1 MRTLQCALVGLLLL
15 SSLPAVG
22 QEAPPEATTDSPA
35 EATPPVVPPAEV
47 TPPAAPVD
55 TPAAPLLAD
64 VSVEELAADINTLSS
79 DEFGGRGL
87 GSEGL
92 KKAVAWHE
100 TTFQELGLEPF
111 FGESY
116 RQPFTLTAATPDP
129 KAKLSVTVPP
139 GKAALLERLE
149 EYVVVSW
156 NQEADVIE
164 APVVYAGHLI
174 VASDRNWD
182 DVKGMD
188 LKGRILLV
196 EVNEPGNREG
206 GVFDGPNMTWYGRWA
221 YKFEEAARQ
230 GAAGILLIHNDKRA
244 GYGWNVVR
252 TGWSA
257 EDFYWDN
264 RPETKLGFMGWV
276 SQEAAKNLLKRSGKS
291 LSLLRG
297 KAENEDF
304 RPLELGMVVRVEQR
318 PKFRKIEVANVAGIL
333 RSSHPD
339 TNDRY
344 VVVSAHFDHLGKAT
358 EGKGDRIFNGAVDN
372 CAATAAMVGTA
383 RHFVRH
389 KDSIP
394 FNLVF
399 VGVTAEES
407 GLNGSRY
414 FAERLQIPAEQVWA
428 NINHEMTNVW
438 GRTKEVHVYGAGF
451 SELTE
456 VARAAATGLGWGFID
471 DHIDTGG
478 MSFRSDQL
486 SFARA
491 GIPAVWLH
499 EGFTGTDGQRD
510 AWAKREW
517 YLQNRYHQVTDQVE
531 ADWDLEGTIQMV
543 EWSVAI
549 VKQLATLSARPKM
562 TPGSGMATAA
572 SITKVSEPKAVKLSP
587 CDARDVSIRRVLSA
601 KKDSF
606 LACYKK
612 EVANNPALQGKLLLN
627 IVVAPDGTIDTLATE
642 ENTLNNANVQNC
654 IYTRLKR
661 LTFPSCTGKIRRE
674 RFPFFFRTN

>member
-1 MRTLQCALVGLLLL
+1 MKTLQSALAFLLVF
-15 SSLPAVG
+15 AG
-22 QEAPPEATTDSPA
+22 TAATAQEK
-35 EATPPVVPPAEV
+35 
-47 TPPAAPVD
+47 
-55 TPAAPLLAD
+55 LAD
-64 VSVEELAADINTLSS
+64 VTLEELALDIQTLSG
-79 DEFGGRGL
+79 DDFKGRGL

-111 FGESY
+111 FGDSY

-129 KAKLSVTVPP
+129 KASLAVTVPP
-139 GKAALLERLE
+139 GKAAQLERLE
-149 EYVVVSW
+149 EFVTISW
-156 NQEADVIE
+156 NPEASVVE

-174 VASDRNWD
+174 VASDRGWD

-196 EVNEPGNREG
+196 DVNEPGNRKG
-206 GVFDGPNMTWYGRWA
+206 GIFDGPNMTWYGRWA

-252 TGWSA
+252 TGWTT
-257 EDFYWDN
+257 EGFYWND
-264 RPETKLGFMGWV
+264 RPETSLGFMGWI
-276 SQEAAKNLLKRSGKS
+276 SQGAAKNLLKQSGKS

-304 RPLELGMVVRVEQR
+304 RPIELGMVARVEQH
-318 PKFRKIEVANVAGIL
+318 PKFRKVEVANVAGVL
-333 RSSHPD
+333 RSAHPD
-339 TNDRY
+339 TKDRY
-344 VVVSAHFDHLGKAT
+344 VVVSAHFDHIGT
-358 EGKGDRIFNGAVDN
+358 TPMGKGDRIFNGAVDN

-389 KDSIP
+389 KDSVP
-394 FNLVF
+394 FNLIF

-407 GLNGSRY
+407 GLNGSRW
-414 FAERLQIPAEQVWA
+414 FAEKLKIPVEQVWG

-438 GRTKEVHVYGAGF
+438 GRTKNVYVYGGAF
-451 SELTE
+451 SELQA
-456 VARAAATGLGWGFID
+456 VAQLAAQAIGLEFVA

-499 EGFTGTDGQRD
+499 EGTVGIDGKRD
-510 AWAKREW
+510 AAAKRQW
-517 YLQNRYHQVTDQVE
+517 YLKNRYHQVSDQVE
-531 ADWDLEGTIQMV
+531 DDWDLEGTLQMV

-549 VKQLATLSARPKM
+549 VQELAKRTERPRIS
-562 TPGSGMATAA
+562 PGSGMASAEPLKVEETPGAVELPACDSGEAA
-572 SITKVSEPKAVKLSP
+572 
-587 CDARDVSIRRVLSA
+587 IRRTLGQ
-601 KKDSF
+601 KKNTF

-612 EVANNPALQGKLLLN
+612 EAAKNPSLQGKLLLN
-627 IVVAPDGTIDTLATE
+627 IAVTPEGDIDTIATE
-642 ENTLNNANVQNC
+642 ENTLNSTAVENC
-654 IYTRLKR
+654 IFTRMKR
-661 LTFPSCTGKIRRE
+661 TKFPACTGKTRRE
-674 RFPFFFRTN
+674 RFPFFFRTR

>member
-1 MRTLQCALVGLLLL
+1 MRTLQSALVALQVF
-15 SSLPAVG
+15 AVTMAAA
-22 QEAPPEATTDSPA
+22 QEM
-35 EATPPVVPPAEV
+35 PPADA
-47 TPPAAPVD
+47 TAPAAP
-55 TPAAPLLAD
+55 AAAVQEKLAD
-64 VSVEELAADINTLSS
+64 VTIEELAADINTLSG
-79 DEFGGRGL
+79 DDFEGRGV

-111 FGESY
+111 FGDSY
-116 RQPFTLTAATPDP
+116 RQPFTLTAARPDP
-129 KAKLSVTVPP
+129 KATLAVTVPP
-139 GKAALLERLE
+139 GKAAQLERLE
-149 EYVVVSW
+149 EFVTVSW
-156 NQEADVIE
+156 NPKATDVE

-174 VASDRNWD
+174 VAPDRGWD

-206 GVFDGPNMTWYGRWA
+206 GIFDGPNMTWYGRWA

-257 EDFYWDN
+257 EDFYWDD
-264 RPETKLGFMGWV
+264 REETKLGFMGWV
-276 SQEAAKNLLKRSGKS
+276 SQDAAKNLLKRSGKS

-297 KAENEDF
+297 KAESDDF
-304 RPLELGMVVRVEQR
+304 RPIELGMVARVKQR
-318 PKFRKIEVANVAGIL
+318 PKFRKIEVANVAGL
-333 RSSHPD
+333 LSSAHPD
-339 TNDRY
+339 TNGRY
-344 VVVSAHFDHLGKAT
+344 VIVSAHFDHLGTAAKSK
-358 EGKGDRIFNGAVDN
+358 GKGDRIFNGAVDN

-383 RHFVRH
+383 RHFIKH

-394 FNLVF
+394 FNLIF

-414 FAERLQIPAEQVWA
+414 FAERLTIPAEQVWA

-438 GRTKEVHVYGAGF
+438 GRTANVHVYGASF
-451 SELTE
+451 SELPT
-456 VARAAATGLGWGFID
+456 VAKAAAKTMGLEFID
-471 DHIDTGG
+471 NHLDTGG

-499 EGFTGTDGQRD
+499 EGYIGIDGKRD
-510 AWAKREW
+510 ALAKRRW
-517 YLQNRYHQVTDQVE
+517 YLKNRYHQVTDQVE
-531 ADWDLEGTIQMV
+531 EDWDLEGTLQMV
-543 EWSVAI
+543 EWSVAT
-549 VKQLATLSARPKM
+549 VHQLGKLVTRPKM
-562 TPGSGMATAA
+562 ALGSGMPTVEALKA
-572 SITKVSEPKAVKLSP
+572 KSEPEEVALP
-587 CDARDVSIRRVLSA
+587 DCDASEAAIRRTLSQ
-601 KKDSF
+601 KKNTF

-612 EVANNPALQGKLLLN
+612 EAANNPSLQGKLLLN
-627 IVVAPDGTIDTLATE
+627 IAVTPEGEIDTIATE
-642 ENTLNNANVQNC
+642 ENTINSSAVQNC
-654 IYTRLKR
+654 IFTRMKR
-661 LTFPSCTGKIRRE
+661 TKFPACTGKTRRE